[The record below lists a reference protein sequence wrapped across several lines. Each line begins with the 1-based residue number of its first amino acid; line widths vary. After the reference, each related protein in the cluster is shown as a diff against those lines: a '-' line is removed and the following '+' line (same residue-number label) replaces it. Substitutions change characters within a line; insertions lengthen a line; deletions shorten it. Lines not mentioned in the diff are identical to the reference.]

1 MLSSKKK
8 AKYVGLTGALLVHV
22 AIVALL
28 LLVGFSLPEK
38 VEEDGMPVMLGEV
51 PDAWGQPIRRW

>member
-1 MLSSKKK
+1 MLSSRKK

-22 AIVALL
+22 AVVAFL

-38 VEEDGMPVMLGEV
+38 VEEDGMPVS
-51 PDAWGQPIRRW
+51 